1 MAGLERDDYH
11 RSMYRLEFDMHP
23 NEYLRIA
30 LMAAAVLLVTACTTA
45 VIVHTPLPD
54 QGLAIR

>member
-1 MAGLERDDYH
+1 MAGLEPDDYH
-11 RSMYRLEFDMHP
+11 PRMYCLESDMHP

-45 VIVHTPLPD
+45 VIVHTALPE